1 MNRNLAAIIC
11 IAAAFSGS
19 FALSTLSVEAKTPRN
34 SSHVIR
40 NYFVPAPPPYTPSI
54 VPPALLMT
62 YAQALTA
69 GAEHAVVEKL
79 VNSSSKHILA
89 RNQGDM
95 PVVVQSNPYASYN
108 PVVETRIQKRID
120 SFDSEISSI
129 EKDIDKLLDL

>member
-1 MNRNLAAIIC
+1 
-11 IAAAFSGS
+11 
-19 FALSTLSVEAKTPRN
+19 
-34 SSHVIR
+34 
-40 NYFVPAPPPYTPSI
+40 
-54 VPPALLMT
+54 MT